1 MYSACQHPRFSS
13 FAMNKTVAST
23 PIKDA
28 GIPLHRQLFLCLRDR
43 IYRGIYAPGT
53 SIPNEAQ
60 LCELFGV
67 SRITVRRALAD
78 LEAKGLLLRKQRL
91 GTFVHPDFQPARQS
105 GTLAFLDALESTALD
120 AMPSQVL
127 LIRREPPPA
136 DIGAL
141 LQLAEGE
148 PAQHTRR
155 LRIENGTPVV
165 LSDAW
170 APLDLLKGVSESA
183 LRKNLIY
190 QLLLAQGV
198 VFDRVVQEISAESAD
213 PENAAL
219 LNTEVGAPLLRVTR
233 LLHDTHDRP
242 IQHLSARSSPD
253 RTRMMMDISASSIGS
268 LGAGALAH
276 DV

>member
-1 MYSACQHPRFSS
+1 MS
-13 FAMNKTVAST
+13 
-23 PIKDA
+23 
-28 GIPLHRQLFLCLRDR
+28 
-43 IYRGIYAPGT
+43 
-53 SIPNEAQ
+53 EA
-60 LCELFGV
+60 
-67 SRITVRRALAD
+67 
-78 LEAKGLLLRKQRL
+78 
-91 GTFVHPDFQPARQS
+91 
-105 GTLAFLDALESTALD
+105 
-120 AMPSQVL
+120 
-127 LIRREPPPA
+127 
-136 DIGAL
+136 
-141 LQLAEGE
+141 
-148 PAQHTRR
+148 
-155 LRIENGTPVV
+155 
-165 LSDAW
+165 
-170 APLDLLKGVSESA
+170 A

-190 QLLLAQGV
+190 QLLLAQGI